1 MLIHSLKKHS
11 SRPLEIYVFNGT
23 HDTIERDNESPVR
36 VNMPLEIKYRNY
48 TEFSN
53 YRWFIPKL
61 CNFEGRAI
69 WMDSDM
75 VCLED
80 IAQFFDTEMGD
91 NALLAKPAAYG
102 ETDQKKWGLSMIL
115 IDCAKCQFAPEHYF
129 QEISDGKY
137 TYTDLHQM
145 TPAFLE
151 YHPFKIGTISPGW
164 NDFDQLTEK
173 TKLIHYTDLFR
184 QPWKAQGH
192 PFGKLWFQ
200 YFHEAIE
207 AGELTK
213 EDVEKTR
220 TRFYVRPNIWEGN
233 TPQKP
238 SLIKRVIKK
247 VLNRLRLIRLK

>member
-1 MLIHSLKKHS
+1 MLIYSLKKHA
-11 SRPLEIYVFNGT
+11 SRPLDIYVFNGT
-23 HDTIERDNESPVR
+23 HDTIEHNDEPPVR
-36 VNMPLEIKYRNY
+36 VNMPLNIKYQNY

-53 YRWFIPKL
+53 YRWFIPQL
-61 CNFEGRAI
+61 CNFKGRAI

-80 IAQFFDTEMGD
+80 IALFFDADMGE

-102 ETDQKKWGLSMIL
+102 DTAQKRWGLSMIL
-115 IDCAKCQFAPEHYF
+115 IDCGKCQFKPEQYF
-129 QEISDGKY
+129 QDIAEGKY

-145 TPAFLE
+145 TEVFLE
-151 YHPFKIGTISPGW
+151 HHPVRIGTIPPGW

-184 QPWKAQGH
+184 QPWKNTGH

-200 YFHEAIE
+200 YFHKAIK

-213 EDVEKTR
+213 EEVEKTR
-220 TRFYVRPNIWEGN
+220 TRFYVRPDIWGGN
-233 TPQKP
+233 YPPKP
-238 SLIKRVIKK
+238 SLLKRGIKK
-247 VLNRLRLIRLK
+247 ILHHLPLKR